1 MKVKYKINR
10 TALGSPW
17 SERDWNDAA
26 DHLIFDDHHLF
37 HLNLAKKRSCIL
49 RGGGGGGQKALRIT
63 GSQTSRRGAA
73 VIIRYSYKW
82 EVGSKKR
89 QNKCYITVECSLK
102 KQSVSCE

>member
-17 SERDWNDAA
+17 SKGDWNDAA

-49 RGGGGGGQKALRIT
+49 RGGGEGGKKHYGLRAPRLV
-63 GSQTSRRGAA
+63 G
-73 VIIRYSYKW
+73 
-82 EVGSKKR
+82 EVP
-89 QNKCYITVECSLK
+89 Q
-102 KQSVSCE
+102 